1 MTIDMGLAIFLL
13 IVIAAVLAIATAAE
27 AGVITISAARARLMA
42 ERGERYGRTL
52 QRQARDRARTYAAF
66 TVLRNAAI
74 ISGTALLVFLA
85 LDRWGSNWRALIAA
99 SLVALVGGLAIQIGP
114 QFIVVQRPGRWAGA
128 LTRMAD
134 VVRFTL
140 GPVATFFTLPALVLL
155 RMRGVELRAEDE
167 VSEAAELLRAVGVEQ
182 QERTIEAEEADMIRG
197 VISLEALTAREVM
210 VPRIDVVAVEADA
223 TMREAVDVVVA
234 EGVSRVPVYRGSIDT
249 IVGLLYAK
257 DLLGALA
264 SGGEPEPQRLDD
276 LLRPAYFIP
285 EAKRTDDLL
294 REMRLNKVH
303 IAIVVDEYGGTAGIV
318 TIEDM
323 LEEIVGEIEDEFDEP
338 DAPIERVS
346 EDEAIMDAR
355 VPIGDL
361 QEMFG
366 VALERDDFD
375 TVGGFVYTQLGTI
388 PNVGDEIRVDGLL
401 VRILSVSGN
410 RINKVNVSRVGA
422 PVPDYGMTA
431 PPPEHS

>member
-1 MTIDMGLAIFLL
+1 MTIDMGLAVFLL
-13 IVIAAVLAIATAAE
+13 IVIAAVLAMATAAE

-74 ISGTALLVFLA
+74 ISGTALLVFMA
-85 LDRWGSNWRALIAA
+85 LDRWGSNWGALIAA

-114 QFIVVQRPGRWAGA
+114 QFIVVQRPGRWAGTF
-128 LTRMAD
+128 TRMAD
-134 VVRFTL
+134 AVRLTL
-140 GPVATFFTLPALVLL
+140 GPVATFFTLPALALL

-167 VSEAAELLRAVGVEQ
+167 VSEAEELLRAVGVEK

-257 DLLGALA
+257 DLLRALA
-264 SGGEPEPQRLDD
+264 SGGQPQRLDE

-294 REMRLNKVH
+294 REMRQNKVH

-338 DAPIERVS
+338 EAPIERVS

-355 VPIGDL
+355 VPIDDL

-366 VALERDDFD
+366 LTLERDDFD
-375 TVGGFVYTQLGTI
+375 TVGGFVYTQLGKI
-388 PNVGDEIRVDGLL
+388 PDVGDEIRVDGLL

-410 RINKVNVSRVGA
+410 RINKVNVSRVAA
-422 PVPDYGMTA
+422 PEQDDAMMAT
-431 PPPEHS
+431 PPERP